1 MPVKLRPDQVRQ
13 IRRLF
18 DDRAGAMAG
27 GRPMPL
33 TLAELGRLF
42 GVSRSTAYRVGLR
55 LSHEYVDDDVEGLG
69 RG

>member
-1 MPVKLRPDQVRQ
+1 
-13 IRRLF
+13 
-18 DDRAGAMAG
+18 
-27 GRPMPL
+27 MPL